1 MMSRKRPFNAVS
13 AGLLPAESSQ
23 FSKSLIRTV
32 GSTPG
37 WSTPGWLMVTSL
49 CASSVDFELTTCE
62 TLIDFRAVPAIVQE
76 GLETC

>member
-32 GSTPG
+32 